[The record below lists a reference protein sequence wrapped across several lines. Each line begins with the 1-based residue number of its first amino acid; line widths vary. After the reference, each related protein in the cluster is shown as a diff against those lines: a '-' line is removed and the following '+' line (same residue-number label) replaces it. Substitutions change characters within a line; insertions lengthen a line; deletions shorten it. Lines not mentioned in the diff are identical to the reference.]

1 MEPDSSLY
9 NAIRQEV
16 AQDITAFYKEKQTPD
31 LIYHTLQHTEYVVQ
45 RAQELSL
52 AAQLGDREFS
62 ILFVAAWFHD
72 VGHLDGLSTEG
83 HEERS
88 VKVMEDYFA
97 GKEKKPDAGFI
108 EQAAGCIRATK
119 VPQRP
124 ANMLEGMMCD
134 ADTYHFGTKYFKETN
149 KQVKKELKAR
159 GKPEWTEDWPQK
171 TVNVLST
178 HTFFS
183 PHAQELLLKGKQKNL
198 ENWQEKAAGAAS
210 EKEAPPE
217 KEDKTKEK
225 LAMEKSK
232 LKFKHEDNLVSRG
245 VQTSLKLANENH
257 LKLSDM
263 ADGKANILISV
274 NSIIIGV
281 ILSVLLRR
289 LEVDTYL
296 TIPTMIFL
304 GSSVGTIIL
313 AILATLPN
321 LTTGQFTREDVKNK
335 KTNLLF
341 FGNFHR
347 SSLQEYTWAMNQ
359 LLVDKDYIYDSIVKD
374 IYFLGVVLGRKY
386 KLVRW
391 AYYLFMFGLISSV
404 IAFVIAIATHQP
416 DTTVQII
423 SPVQPPI

>member
-1 MEPDSSLY
+1 MESAYYDQ
-9 NAIRQEV
+9 IREAV
-16 AQDITAFYKEKQTPD
+16 AKYVTALFAEKHTED
-31 LIYHTLQHTEYVVQ
+31 LVYHNLNHTEYVVQ
-45 RAQELSL
+45 RAQELAL
-52 AAQLGDREFS
+52 AEGLNDRDFS

-72 VGHLDGLSTEG
+72 VGYLEG
-83 HEERS
+83 GYVQDHEARGVEQMRNF
-88 VKVMEDYFA
+88 FA
-97 GKEKKPDAGFI
+97 NSEEAPDAEFV
-108 EQAAGCIRATK
+108 ETAAGCIRATQ

-124 ANMLEGMMCD
+124 TSMLEGLLCD
-134 ADTYHFGTKYFKETN
+134 ADTYNFGTKYFKETN
-149 KQVKKELKAR
+149 KQMEQEFEAKGKKQWLEN
-159 GKPEWTEDWPQK
+159 WPRK
-171 TVNVLST
+171 TYETLNA
-178 HTFFS
+178 HTYFS
-183 PHAQELLLKGKQKNL
+183 SHAQELLLDRKQKNIDK
-198 ENWQEKAAGAAS
+198 WREKAAIDAG
-210 EKEAPPE
+210 EIEAP
-217 KEDKTKEK
+217 KEK
-225 LAMEKSK
+225 KSK
-232 LKFKHEDNLVSRG
+232 KDIKLAIEKHKAELKHQDNLVSRG

-257 LKLSDM
+257 IKLSDM

-304 GSSVGTIIL
+304 GSSVGTIVL

-321 LTTGQFTREDVKNK
+321 LTTGRFTRADVEAR

-347 SSLQEYTWAMNQ
+347 TSLSEYTWAMQQ
-359 LLVDKDYIYDSIVKD
+359 LLKDQQYIYDSIVKD

-423 SPVQPPI
+423 SPAQPPL

>member
-1 MEPDSSLY
+1 MESAQYDQ
-9 NAIRQEV
+9 IREAAATYV
-16 AQDITAFYKEKQTPD
+16 TALFAEKHTED
-31 LIYHTLQHTEYVVQ
+31 LIYHNLHHTEYVVQ
-45 RAQELSL
+45 RAQELGL
-52 AAQLGDREFS
+52 AEGLDDRNFS

-72 VGHLDGLSTEG
+72 VGYLEG
-83 HEERS
+83 GYVKDHEERGIE
-88 VKVMEDYFA
+88 KMRHFLA
-97 GKEKKPDAGFI
+97 GIEPVPDNEFI
-108 EQAAGCIRATK
+108 ETAAGCIQATQ

-124 ANMLEGMMCD
+124 TSVLEGLLCD
-134 ADTYHFGTKYFKETN
+134 ADTYNFGTKYFKETN
-149 KQVKKELKAR
+149 KQMEKEFEAK
-159 GKPEWTEDWPQK
+159 GKTQWLEDWPRK
-171 TVNVLST
+171 TYEVLSS
-178 HTFFS
+178 HTYFS
-183 PHAQELLLKGKQKNL
+183 SHAQDLLLDRKQKNMDK
-198 ENWQEKAAGAAS
+198 WREKAAIDAG
-210 EKEAPPE
+210 EIEAP
-217 KEDKTKEK
+217 KKKKNKKDVK
-225 LAMEKSK
+225 LAIEIRKAE
-232 LKFKHEDNLVSRG
+232 LKHQDNLVSRG

-257 LKLSDM
+257 IKLSDM

-304 GSSVGTIIL
+304 GSSVSTIIL

-321 LTTGQFTREDVKNK
+321 LTTGRFTRADVEAR

-347 SSLQEYTWAMNQ
+347 TSLSEYTWAMQ
-359 LLVDKDYIYDSIVKD
+359 HLLKDQQYIYDSIVKD

-404 IAFVIAIATHQP
+404 IAFVIAISTHQP

-423 SPVQPPI
+423 SPATAPL